1 MNNQQIINQIHRHHI
16 QWMIDWCYQTL
27 GHSKFH
33 PPFKLRVYIQDKQM
47 PDFGY
52 FDRDKNLI
60 NINVKSHKTL
70 VSICDTVIHEFV
82 HWLQNLKYYH
92 RYEKKYGYD
101 NNPYELEAI
110 TVAKQ
115 LKFKLKKQFISS
127 WMN

>member
-1 MNNQQIINQIHRHHI
+1 
-16 QWMIDWCYQTL
+16 
-27 GHSKFH
+27 
-33 PPFKLRVYIQDKQM
+33 M